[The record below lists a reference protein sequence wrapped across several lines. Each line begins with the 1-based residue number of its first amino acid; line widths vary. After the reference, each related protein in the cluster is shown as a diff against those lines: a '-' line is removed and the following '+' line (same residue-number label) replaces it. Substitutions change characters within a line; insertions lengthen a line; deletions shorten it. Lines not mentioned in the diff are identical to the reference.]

1 MHTLDVFDPSG
12 ATEVLCLHA
21 PRLDSL
27 NGKRIG
33 FVSNDE
39 WQAHRTLPLIADFM
53 AKNFKDVEIVPYS
66 EFPTGNLEIE
76 KDKTIQRA
84 KDLKVDAIVIGNAS

>member
-1 MHTLDVFDPSG
+1 MHTLEVFDPSG

-21 PRLDSL
+21 PRLDTL
-27 NGKRIG
+27 DGKKIG

-39 WQAHRTLPLIADFM
+39 WQAHRALPLVADFI
-53 AKNFKDVEIVPYS
+53 AKDFKNVEIVPYT

-76 KDKTIQRA
+76 KDKTIERA
-84 KDLKVDAIVIGNAS
+84 KELNVDAIVIGNAS